1 MKISRFEP
9 VASPSGSGGGGSPG
23 GPAGGDLGGG
33 YPGPTVQGI
42 NGTPVVGTPTDG
54 QVMEYI
60 AASSD
65 IEWRSP
71 ASTLPPSGPAGG
83 DLSGTYPNPT
93 VAKINGS
100 PLGTTTGATAGDALV
115 WSGSAWSKGT
125 PTIYA
130 PLMATDDGGAHYYVV
145 TDGNGSAVMVA

>member
-1 MKISRFEP
+1 MKTTRFEP
-9 VASPSGSGGGGSPG
+9 VASASGSGGGGSPG

-42 NGTPVVGTPTDG
+42 NGTPVVGTPADG

-60 AASSD
+60 AANSD
-65 IEWRSP
+65 IEWRN
-71 ASTLPPSGPAGG
+71 PSGTPTGPAGG

-100 PLGTTTGATAGDALV
+100 PLGTVTGASTDDWIRWNGTAWAKSSLV
-115 WSGSAWSKGT
+115 WR
-125 PTIYA
+125 PV
-130 PLMATDDGGAHYYVV
+130 MATDDGGAHYYVV
-145 TDGNGSAVMVA
+145 VDGDGTAVMALS